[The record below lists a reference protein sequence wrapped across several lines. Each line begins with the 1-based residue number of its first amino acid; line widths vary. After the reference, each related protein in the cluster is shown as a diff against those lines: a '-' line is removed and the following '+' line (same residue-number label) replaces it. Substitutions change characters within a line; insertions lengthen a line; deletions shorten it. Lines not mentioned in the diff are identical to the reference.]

1 MKLAWILPALVGLG
15 GAPLHGADTPADA
28 RIREIS
34 RGEKVD
40 VKRHLVPGKYTI
52 VAFFHD
58 DWSSDGLDLSA
69 KIEAQVRGRDDMV
82 LRRIKVPEWNAP
94 VARQYGITSLPHY
107 KFWNS
112 GGRLVKEYSPKDANR
127 APTAATAK
135 AFETRKRTP
144 TAAKIL
150 TISTGR
156 EVAIK
161 EHLVRGQHTLIEFYA
176 DW

>member
-1 MKLAWILPALVGLG
+1 MRLAWILTALVGLG
-15 GAPLHGADTPADA
+15 AEPILGADTTADS

-34 RGEKVD
+34 RGENVD

-52 VAFFHD
+52 VEFFHD
-58 DWSSDGLDLSA
+58 DWSPDGLDLSA
-69 KIEAQVRGRDDMV
+69 KIEAQVRGSDDMV
-82 LRRIKVPEWNAP
+82 LRRIRVPEWNVP
-94 VARQYGITSLPHY
+94 VARQYGITQLPHY
-107 KFWNS
+107 KFWDPD
-112 GGRLVKEYSPKDANR
+112 GRLVKEYSPKDANR

-135 AFETRKRTP
+135 AFETRKATP
-144 TAAKIL
+144 KVAKIL